1 MWIARVQQISGVL
14 IVLLILLDV
23 FLTVLYARMG
33 SGLIS
38 PQLARTV
45 WHAFRLVA
53 QSFPRYCDRIA
64 SFCGPVILVLLV
76 FVWTAGLTLGNALL
90 FHPVLGSAIRSS
102 SGKTP
107 TDFVS
112 ALYAGGSSIS
122 IVGSADFS
130 PDTSRYR
137 LIYLFNSIMGLS
149 VTSLTL
155 TYLMQIYSQLQQRNT
170 FGLKVYTATCQTG
183 DAAVLVAGLAPNG
196 QWSHGTSV
204 LWELA
209 AETAA
214 TKEAHHFYPV
224 LFYMR
229 FAQHYYSLSFATLV
243 LLDAVAIMRSALGDD
258 YRAVKELRALDQIWN
273 GSLMLLTSLEQTFL
287 SESLPRPQRPDLTEV
302 ELWEK
307 RLDHAT
313 DVLQAAGLCTAERSE
328 ARTRYVELRTQ
339 WIGHIQ
345 RLAPSMLYS
354 MQEIDAAMY
363 RAERRNEIHEHR
375 MNHQQHRSATN
386 RRM

>member
-1 MWIARVQQISGVL
+1 MFIVRLQQISGIL

-38 PQLARTV
+38 PQLAQTV
-45 WHAFRLVA
+45 WRAFRVVA
-53 QSFPRYCDRIA
+53 RISPRYCDRIA
-64 SFCGPVILVLLV
+64 SFCGPVILVSLV
-76 FVWTAGLTLGNALL
+76 FMWMAGLTLGNALL

-112 ALYAGGSSIS
+112 ALYAGGSSVS
-122 IVGSADFS
+122 IVSSADFS
-130 PDTSRYR
+130 PSASRYR
-137 LIYLFNSIMGLS
+137 LVYLFNSIVGLS

-170 FGLKVYTATCQTG
+170 FALKVYLATCETG
-183 DAAVLVAGLAPNG
+183 DAAVLVAGLAPRG
-196 QWSHGTSV
+196 EWSHGTSV

-209 AETAA
+209 AEIAA

-229 FAQHYYSLSFATLV
+229 FAEPYYSLSFVTLV
-243 LLDAVAIMRSALGDD
+243 LLDAVAIMRSTLGNQ
-258 YRAVKELRALDQIWN
+258 YSAVKELRALDQIWH
-273 GSLMLLTSLEQTFL
+273 GSLLLLTSLEKTFL
-287 SESLPRPQRPDLTEV
+287 SEKPPSPHKPDFAEV
-302 ELWEK
+302 ALWEQ

-313 DVLQAAGLCTAERSE
+313 ALLEAAGLSTVKRSD
-328 ARTRYVELRTQ
+328 ARTKYVELRSQ
-339 WIGHIQ
+339 WNGHIQ

-354 MQEIDAAMY
+354 MQEVDTATYGAA
-363 RAERRNEIHEHR
+363 R
-375 MNHQQHRSATN
+375 
-386 RRM
+386 

>member
-1 MWIARVQQISGVL
+1 MFSVRLQQISGIL

-33 SGLIS
+33 SGLLS
-38 PQLARTV
+38 PRLARTV
-45 WHAFRLVA
+45 WCVFRLLA
-53 QSFPRYCDRIA
+53 RSIPRNSDRIA

-76 FVWTAGLTLGNALL
+76 FVWIAGLTLGNALL
-90 FHPVLGSAIRSS
+90 FHPVLGSAIQSS

-122 IVGSADFS
+122 IVGAGGFS
-130 PDTSRYR
+130 PQVPRYR
-137 LIYLFNSIMGLS
+137 LIYLFNSIVGLS

-170 FGLKVYTATCQTG
+170 FTLKVYLATRQTG
-183 DAAVLVAGLAPNG
+183 DAAMLVSGLAPDG
-196 QWSHGTSV
+196 EWSHGTSM

-209 AETAA
+209 AEMAA

-229 FAQHYYSLSFATLV
+229 FAEYYYSMSFAALV
-243 LLDAVAIMRSALGDD
+243 LLDTVTIIRSALSDD
-258 YRAVKELRALDQIWN
+258 YDSVKKLRALDQIWD
-273 GSLMLLTSLEQTFL
+273 GSLLLLTSLEDTFL
-287 SESLPRPQRPDLTEV
+287 PQGQPPSQQPGSAQVTLWAQRLDRAIAQLQSAGLRTSERPDANGKYL
-302 ELWEK
+302 
-307 RLDHAT
+307 
-313 DVLQAAGLCTAERSE
+313 
-328 ARTRYVELRTQ
+328 ELRSR
-339 WIGHIQ
+339 WDAHIQ

-354 MQEIDAAMY
+354 IKQIDAATCGTT
-363 RAERRNEIHEHR
+363 R
-375 MNHQQHRSATN
+375 
-386 RRM
+386 

>member
-1 MWIARVQQISGVL
+1 MRFVWWPGAFRVIAIALHPSAVPSILVSLVFMWI
-14 IVLLILLDV
+14 
-23 FLTVLYARMG
+23 
-33 SGLIS
+33 
-38 PQLARTV
+38 
-45 WHAFRLVA
+45 
-53 QSFPRYCDRIA
+53 
-64 SFCGPVILVLLV
+64 
-76 FVWTAGLTLGNALL
+76 AGLTLGNALL

-130 PDTSRYR
+130 PSVSRYR
-137 LIYLFNSIMGLS
+137 LVYLFNSIVGLS

-170 FGLKVYTATCQTG
+170 FALKVYLATCETG
-183 DAAVLVAGLAPNG
+183 DAAVLVAGLAPG
-196 QWSHGTSV
+196 GEWSHGTSV

-209 AETAA
+209 AEIAA

-229 FAQHYYSLSFATLV
+229 FAEPYYSLSFATLV
-243 LLDAVAIMRSALGDD
+243 LLDAVTIMRSTLGDQ
-258 YRAVKELRALDQIWN
+258 YSAVKELRALDQIWH
-273 GSLMLLTSLEQTFL
+273 GSLLLLTSLEKTFL
-287 SESLPRPQRPDLTEV
+287 SERSLSPQEPDLPEV
-302 ELWEK
+302 ALWEQ

-313 DVLQAAGLCTAERSE
+313 ALLEAAGLCTMERSD
-328 ARTRYVELRTQ
+328 ARAKYVELRTQ
-339 WIGHIQ
+339 WNGHIQ

-354 MQEIDAAMY
+354 MQEIDTATY
-363 RAERRNEIHEHR
+363 RPAR
-375 MNHQQHRSATN
+375 
-386 RRM
+386 

>member
-1 MWIARVQQISGVL
+1 MLTARLQQISGIV

-33 SGLIS
+33 SGVLS
-38 PQLARTV
+38 PRLARAV
-45 WHAFRLVA
+45 WHVFRVVA

-76 FVWTAGLTLGNALL
+76 FVWTAGLTLGNGLL

-122 IVGSADFS
+122 IVGSGGFS
-130 PDTSRYR
+130 PQVPRYR
-137 LIYLFNSIMGLS
+137 LIYLFNSIVGLS

-155 TYLMQIYSQLQQRNT
+155 TYLMQIYSQLKERNT
-170 FGLKVYTATCQTG
+170 LGLKVYLATNQTG
-183 DAAVLVAGLAPNG
+183 DAAVLIAGLAPG
-196 QWSHGTSV
+196 GEWSHGTSV

-209 AETAA
+209 AEMAS

-229 FAQHYYSLSFATLV
+229 FAEHYYSMSFTALV
-243 LLDAVAIMRSALGDD
+243 LLDTVAIIRSALGDQ
-258 YRAVKELRALDQIWN
+258 YASVKKLGALDQIWN
-273 GSLMLLTSLEQTFL
+273 GSLLLLTSLENTFL
-287 SESLPRPQRPDLTEV
+287 PEGAARPRPPALAEV
-302 ELWEK
+302 EPWEQ
-307 RLDHAT
+307 RLDRAMAM
-313 DVLQAAGLCTAERSE
+313 LQAAGLHTSELSDARSK
-328 ARTRYVELRTQ
+328 YLELRSQ
-339 WIGHIQ
+339 WNGHIQ

-354 MQEIDAAMY
+354 MQDIDAATY
-363 RAERRNEIHEHR
+363 GAGR
-375 MNHQQHRSATN
+375 
-386 RRM
+386 